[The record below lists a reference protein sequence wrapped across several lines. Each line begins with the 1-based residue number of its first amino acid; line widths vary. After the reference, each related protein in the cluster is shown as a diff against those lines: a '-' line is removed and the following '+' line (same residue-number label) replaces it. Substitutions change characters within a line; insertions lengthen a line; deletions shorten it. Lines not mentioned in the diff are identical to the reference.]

1 MKIKVCREITLPDL
15 VRVELYRRTPELGP
29 RLLFFSGGSA
39 LRGVSRELIRY
50 THNSCHIMT
59 AVDSGGSSATLRQ
72 AFSMPSIGDIRA
84 RLMDL
89 ADQSVQGNPEMYRL
103 FAYRFA
109 KEAEHEMLLA
119 ELRSMVAGRHRLVSV
134 IPDPLRKI
142 VRNHLKSFL
151 SRMPQ
156 DFDLSGASIGNL
168 VLTAGYLDNGRHLD
182 PVIFLFSKLVEAR
195 GMVRPVLNRYLHLAA
210 RLADGQIVVGQHLL
224 TGKEFPPLESKI
236 VHLFLT
242 MATVPTGKGEVWPK
256 VRDKLSALIHSAH
269 LICYPMGSFYSS
281 IIASLLPDGVAEAI
295 QGNVC
300 QKIYVPSMGWDPET
314 VGLTLMDQIEIL
326 LQYLKKGNPG
336 IPTHRVLNC
345 VFIDSE
351 NGGYSGEVDRE
362 RLAEQGIQLID
373 CPLVSEE
380 SAPCCDPKLLV
391 PLLLSLS

>member
-1 MKIKVCREITLPDL
+1 MKIKVCREITLPDP

-39 LRGVSRELIRY
+39 MRGVSRELIRY

-103 FAYRFA
+103 FAYRFP
-109 KEAEHEMLLA
+109 KETEQEPLLA
-119 ELRSMVAGRHRLVSV
+119 ELRGMIGGRHRLVAA

-142 VRNHLKSFL
+142 VRHHLKIFL
-151 SRMPQ
+151 ARMPQ
-156 DFDLSGASIGNL
+156 DFDLRGASIGNL

-195 GMVRPVLNRYLHLAA
+195 GTVRPVLNRYLHLGAM
-210 RLADGQIVVGQHLL
+210 LADGQVVVGQHLL
-224 TGKEFPPLESKI
+224 TGKEVPPLDKKI
-236 VHLFLT
+236 VRLFLAMT
-242 MATVPTGKGEVWPK
+242 TSATSKGEVWPR
-256 VRDKLSALIHSAH
+256 VRDKLPELILSAQ

-281 IIASLLPDGVAEAI
+281 LIASLLPGGVTEAI
-295 QGNVC
+295 QKNVC
-300 QKIYVPSMGWDPET
+300 PKIYIPSMGNDPEA
-314 VGLTLMDQIEIL
+314 VGLSLMDQIETL
-326 LQYLKKGNPG
+326 LHYLKKNRPE
-336 IPTHRVLNC
+336 IPTQQVLNC
-345 VFIDSE
+345 VLVDSK
-351 NGGYSGEVDRE
+351 NGGYSGEVDQE
-362 RLAEQGIQLID
+362 RLVELGIQLLD
-373 CPLVSEE
+373 CPLVSKE
-380 SAPCCDPKLLV
+380 SAPRCEPGLLV

>member
-1 MKIKVCREITLPDL
+1 MKIKVCREISLPDP

-103 FAYRFA
+103 FAYRLP
-109 KEAEHEMLLA
+109 KEAKQEALLA
-119 ELRSMVAGRHRLVSV
+119 ELQAMVAGQHRLVSV

-142 VRNHLKSFL
+142 VRHHLKIFQA
-151 SRMPQ
+151 RMPEG
-156 DFDLSGASIGNL
+156 FALAGASIGNL
-168 VLTAGYLDNGRHLD
+168 VLTAGYLDNGRQLD
-182 PVIFLFSKLVEAR
+182 TVIFLFSKLVEAR
-195 GMVRPVLNRYLHLAA
+195 GTVRPVLNRNLHLGAM
-210 RLADGQIVVGQHLL
+210 LADGQVVVGQHLL
-224 TGKEFPPLESKI
+224 TGKEVPPLEKKI
-236 VHLFLT
+236 AHLFLSMT
-242 MATVPTGKGEVWPK
+242 TSSTKGEVWPR
-256 VRDKLSALIHSAH
+256 VRDKLSKLILSAQ

-281 IIASLLPDGVAEAI
+281 VIASLLPEGVTEAI
-295 QGNVC
+295 QHNIC
-300 QKIYVPSMGWDPET
+300 PKIYIPSMGRDPEAI
-314 VGLTLMDQIEIL
+314 GLTLMGQIETL
-326 LQYLKKGNPG
+326 LRYLKKNNPG
-336 IPTHRVLNC
+336 IPTRQVLNC
-345 VFIDSE
+345 VLVDSK
-351 NGGYSGEVDRE
+351 NGSYSGKVDRE
-362 RLAEQGIQLID
+362 RLLELEIQLID

-380 SAPCCDPKLLV
+380 SAPYCEPRLLV

>member
-1 MKIKVCREITLPDL
+1 MKIKVQREITLPDP

-59 AVDSGGSSATLRQ
+59 AVDSGGSSATLRK

-103 FAYRFA
+103 FAYRFS
-109 KEAEHEMLLA
+109 KETEQDPLLE
-119 ELRSMVAGRHRLVSV
+119 ELRTMVTGRHRLVSA
-134 IPDPLRKI
+134 IPNPLRKI
-142 VRNHLKSFL
+142 VRHHLKIFL
-151 SRMPQ
+151 TRMPQ
-156 DFDLSGASIGNL
+156 DFDLRGASIGNL

-195 GMVRPVLNRYLHLAA
+195 GTVRPVLNRYLHLGAM
-210 RLADGQIVVGQHLL
+210 LADGQVVVGQHLL
-224 TGKEFPPLESKI
+224 TGKEVPPLDQKI

-242 MATVPTGKGEVWPK
+242 MTTSATTKGEVWPR
-256 VRDKLSALIHSAH
+256 VRDKLPELILSAQ

-281 IIASLLPDGVAEAI
+281 VIVSLLPEGVTEAI

-300 QKIYVPSMGWDPET
+300 PKVYIPSMGKDPEA
-314 VGLTLMDQIEIL
+314 VGLNLMDQIETL
-326 LQYLKKGNPG
+326 LRYLKKNRPE
-336 IPTHRVLNC
+336 IPTQQVLNC
-345 VFIDSE
+345 VLIDSK
-351 NGGYSGEVDRE
+351 NGGYSGEVEQE
-362 RLAEQGIQLID
+362 RLAELGIQLID

-380 SAPCCDPKLLV
+380 SAPYCEPKLLV

>member
-1 MKIKVCREITLPDL
+1 MKIKVCREITLPDP

-39 LRGVSRELIRY
+39 LRGVSRELIHY

-103 FAYRFA
+103 FAYRFS
-109 KEAEHEMLLA
+109 KDTELETLLA
-119 ELRSMVAGRHRLVSV
+119 ELRVMIAGRHRLVSA

-142 VRNHLKSFL
+142 VRQHLKIFL
-151 SRMPQ
+151 ARMPQ
-156 DFDLSGASIGNL
+156 DFDLRGASIGNL

-195 GMVRPVLNRYLHLAA
+195 GTVRPIINRYLHLGAM
-210 RLADGQIVVGQHLL
+210 LADGQVVVGQHLL
-224 TGKEFPPLESKI
+224 TGKEVPPLDKKI

-242 MATVPTGKGEVWPK
+242 MATSATGKGEVWPR
-256 VRDKLSALIHSAH
+256 VRDKLSELILSAQ

-281 IIASLLPDGVAEAI
+281 IIASLLPEGVTEAI

-300 QKIYVPSMGWDPET
+300 PKVYIPSMGKDPET
-314 VGLTLMDQIEIL
+314 VGLTLMDQIETL
-326 LQYLKKGNPG
+326 LRYLKKNNPD
-336 IPTHRVLNC
+336 IPAHRVLNC
-345 VFIDSE
+345 VLVDSK

-362 RLAEQGIQLID
+362 RLVELGIQLID
-373 CPLVSEE
+373 CPLVSEGSTPYYE
-380 SAPCCDPKLLV
+380 PKLMV
-391 PLLLSLS
+391 PLLLSLT

>member
-1 MKIKVCREITLPDL
+1 MKIKVCREITLPDP

-39 LRGVSRELIRY
+39 MRWVSRELIHY

-103 FAYRFA
+103 FAYRFP
-109 KEAEHEMLLA
+109 KETEQESLLA
-119 ELRSMVAGRHRLVSV
+119 ELKGMIGGRHRLVSA

-142 VRNHLKSFL
+142 VRHHLKIFL
-151 SRMPQ
+151 ARMPEN
-156 DFDLSGASIGNL
+156 FDLRGASIGNL

-195 GMVRPVLNRYLHLAA
+195 GTVRPVLNRYLHLGAM
-210 RLADGQIVVGQHLL
+210 LADGQVVVGQHLL
-224 TGKEFPPLESKI
+224 TGKEVPPLEQKI

-242 MATVPTGKGEVWPK
+242 MTTSATSKGEVWPR
-256 VRDKLSALIHSAH
+256 VRDKLPELILSAQ

-281 IIASLLPDGVAEAI
+281 LIASLLPEGVTEAI
-295 QGNVC
+295 QQNVC
-300 QKIYVPSMGWDPET
+300 PKIYIPSMANDPEA
-314 VGLTLMDQIEIL
+314 VGLTLMDQIETL
-326 LQYLKKGNPG
+326 LRYLKKNRPE
-336 IPTHRVLNC
+336 IPTHQVLNC
-345 VFIDSE
+345 VLIDSKK
-351 NGGYSGEVDRE
+351 GGYPGEVDRE
-362 RLAEQGIQLID
+362 RLVELGIQLLD
-373 CPLVSEE
+373 CTLVSEE
-380 SAPCCDPKLLV
+380 SAPHCEPRLLV

>member
-1 MKIKVCREITLPDL
+1 MKIKVCREVPLPDP
-15 VRVELYRRTPELGP
+15 VRVELYRRSPELGP

-103 FAYRFA
+103 FAYRFP
-109 KEAEHEMLLA
+109 KEARQEALLA
-119 ELRSMVAGRHRLVSV
+119 ELKGMIGGRHQMVSA

-142 VRNHLKSFL
+142 VRHHLKIFL
-151 SRMPQ
+151 ARMPEN
-156 DFDLSGASIGNL
+156 FDLAGASIGNL

-182 PVIFLFSKLVEAR
+182 TVIFLFSKLVEAR
-195 GMVRPVLNRYLHLAA
+195 GTVRPVLNRYLHLGAM
-210 RLADGQIVVGQHLL
+210 LADGQVVVGQHLL
-224 TGKEFPPLESKI
+224 TGKEVPPLDKKI
-236 VHLFLT
+236 AHLFLSMT
-242 MATVPTGKGEVWPK
+242 TSPTSRDAVWPR
-256 VRDKLSALIHSAH
+256 VRDKLSKLIHSAQ

-281 IIASLLPDGVAEAI
+281 IIASLLPEGVTEAI
-295 QGNVC
+295 QQNIC
-300 QKIYVPSMGWDPET
+300 PKIYIPSMGNDPET
-314 VGLTLMDQIEIL
+314 VGLSLMEQIDTLL
-326 LQYLKKGNPG
+326 RYLKKNNPG
-336 IPTHRVLNC
+336 LPNRQVLNC
-345 VFIDSE
+345 VLVDSK
-351 NGGYSGEVDRE
+351 NGIYSGEVDQE
-362 RLAEQGIQLID
+362 RLLELEIQLID

-380 SAPCCDPKLLV
+380 SAPYCEPKLLV